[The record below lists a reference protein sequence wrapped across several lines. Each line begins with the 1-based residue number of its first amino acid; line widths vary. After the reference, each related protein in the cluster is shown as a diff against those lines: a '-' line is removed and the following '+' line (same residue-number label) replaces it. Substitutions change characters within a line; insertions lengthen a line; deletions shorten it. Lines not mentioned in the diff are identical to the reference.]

1 MRLLLTGARG
11 SIGRVLSAGLADR
24 GHQVRGLDLVALDAG
39 DDAPDARY
47 ALGYVAGDCL
57 DPGVVERAVA
67 GVDAV
72 AHFAGNPSE
81 AALPESLESHVHS
94 TARLLDA
101 MVRHGLTR
109 IVYASSNHAVGCTPR
124 SELSTGTLGTGVRA
138 RPDTFYGVAKVAA
151 EALLSLYAD
160 RAGIDAYALRIGS
173 FLERP
178 DSRRTLATW
187 LSPGDC
193 VRLVDAALTTEQR
206 GFHVVY
212 GVSANSAAWWDA
224 APGRAIG
231 YRPVDDAAGF
241 AEAVPER
248 PGDHVEAAVVGG
260 PMATGRHD
268 QQPFDEPG
276 P

>member
-1 MRLLLTGARG
+1 MRVLLTGARG

-24 GHQVRGLDLVALDAG
+24 GHQIRGLDLVALGARQN
-39 DDAPDARY
+39 APDAGY
-47 ALGYVAGDCL
+47 ALGYVTGDCL
-57 DPGVVERAVA
+57 DPDVVDRAVA
-67 GVDAV
+67 DVDAV

-81 AALPESLESHVHS
+81 ASLPASLQSHVHS
-94 TARLLDA
+94 TGRLLDA
-101 MVRHGLTR
+101 MVRHGVTR

-124 SELSTGTLGTGVRA
+124 GDLEGRMLDATVRP
-138 RPDTFYGVAKVAA
+138 RPDTFYGVSKVAA

-160 RAGIDAYALRIGS
+160 RAGVDAYALRIGS
-173 FLERP
+173 FVERP
-178 DSRRTLATW
+178 DSRRALGTW

-193 VRLVDAALTTEQR
+193 VRLVDAALTTQQG

-212 GVSANSAAWWDA
+212 GVSANSAGWWDP

-231 YRPVDDAAGF
+231 YQPIDDAAAF
-241 AEAVPER
+241 AYSVPDR
-248 PGDHVEAAVVGG
+248 PNDDAEAAVVGG

-268 QQPFDEPG
+268 QRPFDEPG